1 MNDAIDIDGF
11 PTGLGWL
18 VPPESWQLDASG
30 LTIAAGAETDWFVDP
45 SGERPSR
52 ADGPLLLGAVAGD
65 YQLRARVTVAFAS
78 AFDAG
83 VLMLHVDE
91 RTWAKLCFEW
101 SPDGEPMVVSVVTD
115 GVSDDA
121 NAFVVHG
128 DAVWLRIS
136 RLGQQEY
143 AFHASLDGANGSLVR
158 PFALRGEPRLGF
170 EAQSPT
176 GGGCTARFE
185 QIQLVPARL
194 GALRDGS

>member
-1 MNDAIDIDGF
+1 
-11 PTGLGWL
+11 
-18 VPPESWQLDASG
+18 V
-30 LTIAAGAETDWFVDP
+30 
-45 SGERPSR
+45 
-52 ADGPLLLGAVAGD
+52 LLGSVDGD

-83 VLMLHVDE
+83 VLMLHVDN

-121 NAFVVHG
+121 NAFVVDG
-128 DAVWLRIS
+128 DDVWLRVS
-136 RLGQQEY
+136 RLGRAI
-143 AFHASLDGANGSLVR
+143 AFHASRDGAKWTLIR
-158 PFALRGEPRLGF
+158 HFALRGEPRLGF

-185 QIQLVPARL
+185 QIQLSPTRL
-194 GALRDGS
+194 ADLRDGS